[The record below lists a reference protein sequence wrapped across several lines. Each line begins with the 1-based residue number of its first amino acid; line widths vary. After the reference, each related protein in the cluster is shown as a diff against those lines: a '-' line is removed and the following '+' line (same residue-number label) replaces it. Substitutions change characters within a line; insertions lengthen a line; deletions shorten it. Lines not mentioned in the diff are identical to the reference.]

1 MENLVD
7 KTLNELKTTT
17 NPGKILCH
25 LWTELF
31 NTRFTPE
38 LVQQFHRLVRIYGR
52 YRAFFA
58 VVKLSDR
65 FYGREYEVTVE
76 NPYSLIAYF
85 ANEIVKR
92 DYAGELNK
100 GEESLSE
107 YIKEYNKVRTSN
119 RQVSLPENFEEND
132 GTE

>member
-25 LWTELF
+25 QWTELF

-119 RQVSLPENFEEND
+119 RQVSLPENFEGND